1 MRDQL
6 GSVERTGGDRV
17 HQLRNR
23 QAGRDTR
30 GDGDLL
36 GPQRFQVERGRT
48 FMDSDVGDVAAG
60 ANEIRGEFERI
71 READG
76 FGRDVGTQAA
86 GQLRDQAVDLMFVD
100 GVRRTEFQRDVTPA
114 WNTIDDDEV
123 ARREQLRGQGC
134 GQAYRPGS
142 DDDDG

>member
-1 MRDQL
+1 MGDQL
-6 GSVERTGGDRV
+6 RSVERTCGDRV

-36 GPQRFQVERGRT
+36 GPQLFQVERGRT
-48 FMDSDVGDVAAG
+48 FMDPDVGDVAAG

-76 FGRDVGTQAA
+76 FDRDVGTQAA
-86 GQLRDQAVDLMFVD
+86 GQLRDQAVDLVLVD
-100 GVRRTEFQRDVTPA
+100 GVRRTEVQRDVAPA
-114 WNTIDDDEV
+114 CDTVDDDE
-123 ARREQLRGQGC
+123 
-134 GQAYRPGS
+134 
-142 DDDDG
+142 